1 MERMENISGPCV
13 SDRIHF
19 EGGGKKKDSS
29 KGFLQIP
36 ELFERPRIII
46 TLMMFIRDTRILRED
61 VFGRGFT
68 RHGNL
73 RYPN

>member
-19 EGGGKKKDSS
+19 EGGEKKKRI
-29 KGFLQIP
+29 FLQIP
-36 ELFERPRIII
+36 ELFERPRVII